1 MSGKH
6 TIAILLFFAVGLII
20 GVSFTTTKMPPHT
33 EVVDAENGTDAVDG
47 VVPPVESNHESSIKI
62 GMKAPDF
69 ALPDAEGA
77 EKKLADYLAQ
87 GPVILSFYRGGW
99 CPVCNDQLYAYQQ
112 ILPEFE
118 DLGAQLVA
126 VSPEKPESVQD
137 TMSKSYLTFDVL
149 SDAGNKVARLY
160 DLLWTVPEADRAAFS
175 EWMKKETGKTLAEF
189 NGVENY
195 ELPIPAT
202 FIIAQDGTVIYVF
215 KDEDYT
221 KRADNQAILQTLKEL
236 TERGDAAD

>member
-6 TIAILLFFAVGLII
+6 TIAILLVFVVGLII
-20 GVSFTTTKMPPHT
+20 GVSFTTTKMLPHT
-33 EVVDAENGTDAVDG
+33 EIPDIEKGSDEVAGKT
-47 VVPPVESNHESSIKI
+47 PPIESDHESRIKI

-69 ALPDAEGA
+69 TLPDAEGTG
-77 EKKLADYLAQ
+77 KKLSDYLAQ
-87 GPVILSFYRGGW
+87 GAVILSFYRGGW

-118 DLGAQLVA
+118 ELGAQLVA

-137 TMSKSYLTFDVL
+137 TMAKSYLTFDVL
-149 SDAGNKVARLY
+149 SDEGNKVARLY
-160 DLLWTVPEADRAAFS
+160 DLLWIVPEADRAAFS

-202 FIIAQDGTVIYVF
+202 FIIAPDGTVVYVF

-221 KRADNQAILQTLKEL
+221 KRADNQVILQTLKAL
-236 TERGDAAD
+236 AERGDAAD